1 MSRRR
6 FAICTVMA
14 IAGGCTHSSMVL
26 LPDEGGGHG
35 EVTILKADRSGTGTV
50 VNQSNTRAT
59 LNGSHPSVHPLGA
72 KGLKPSEAALV
83 SSLPP
88 PPKSFTLYFF
98 EGTTEMTPASVPILA
113 ELRAEI
119 AKRPGAEVQVTGHTD
134 TVGSDADN
142 DILSLRRAREILNLL
157 ASKGFDRSIMTA
169 VGRGER
175 ELKVPTADNVS
186 SPANRRVVV
195 IVR

>member
-1 MSRRR
+1 L
-6 FAICTVMA
+6 A
-14 IAGGCTHSSMVL
+14 
-26 LPDEGGGHG
+26 HG
-35 EVTILKADRSGTGTV
+35 
-50 VNQSNTRAT
+50 
-59 LNGSHPSVHPLGA
+59 LNA
-72 KGLKPSEAALV
+72 KETALV
-83 SSLPP
+83 TDLPP
-88 PPKSFTLYFF
+88 PAKSFTLYFL
-98 EGTTEMTPASVPILA
+98 EGTTEMTPESLPVLE

-142 DILSLRRAREILNLL
+142 DALSQKRAEEVLNFLV
-157 ASKGFDRSIMTA
+157 SKGFDRSIMSA

-186 SPANRRVVV
+186 SPTNRRVEV

>member
-1 MSRRR
+1 
-6 FAICTVMA
+6 
-14 IAGGCTHSSMVL
+14 MVL
-26 LPDEGGGHG
+26 LPDEDGGHG
-35 EVTILKADRSGTGTV
+35 KVSIVKADRSGKETIV
-50 VNQSNTRAT
+50 DQPNTRAT
-59 LNGSHPSVHPLGA
+59 LDGSPSIRPLGA
-72 KGLKPSEAALV
+72 KGLKPSEALLV
-83 SSLPP
+83 GGLPP
-88 PPKSFTLYFF
+88 APKSFTLYFL
-98 EGTTEMTPASVPILA
+98 EGTTDMTAESVPVLD

-119 AKRPGAEVQVTGHTD
+119 ASRPGAEVQVTGHTD

-142 DILSLRRAREILNLL
+142 DSLSLKRAQEILNLL

-186 SPANRRVVV
+186 SPINRRVNV